1 MSHFLHRS
9 KVSTPAVAGEVNTPT
24 QRYETARATMA
35 QQGMLKRT
43 QAQLHQPRARI
54 LKPPTA

>member
-9 KVSTPAVAGEVNTPT
+9 KVSTPAVAGEVNTPF
-24 QRYETARATMA
+24 QRAEVARSTMV

-43 QAQLHQPRARI
+43 QAQLHQPRANV
-54 LKPPTA
+54 LKPPTG